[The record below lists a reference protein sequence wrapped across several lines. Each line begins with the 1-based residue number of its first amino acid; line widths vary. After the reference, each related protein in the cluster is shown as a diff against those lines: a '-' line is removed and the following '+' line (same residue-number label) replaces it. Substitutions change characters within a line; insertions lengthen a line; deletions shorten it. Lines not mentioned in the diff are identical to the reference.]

1 MMRTFLIGGARSGK
15 SSLAT
20 RWALERSQHVCCL
33 VTAVVA
39 RPGAEADAE
48 MAARIAAHR
57 RERPSHWRVRE
68 EPVRLGAALREESA
82 SGALL
87 LVDCLTLWV
96 ANCLWPAEVE
106 SPDLTGWAR
115 ESAQL
120 TDALKEC
127 RTEVILVSDEVGCG
141 IVPANGA
148 SRVFRDAQGWINQQ
162 VAAECD
168 AVFLVSAG
176 LPLRLKPSSR

>member
-1 MMRTFLIGGARSGK
+1 MRTFVTGGARSGK

-20 RWALERSQHVCCL
+20 RWALERSQDVCCL
-33 VTAVVA
+33 VTAELA
-39 RPGAEADAE
+39 RPGAEPDAE

-68 EPVRLGAALREESA
+68 EPVRLGAAIREESA

-96 ANCLWPAEVE
+96 ANCLWPPHVD
-106 SPDLTGWAR
+106 SPDMAGWRR
-115 ESAQL
+115 EAAQL
-120 TDALKEC
+120 ADALKEC
-127 RTEVILVSDEVGCG
+127 RSEVILVSNEVGAG
-141 IVPANGA
+141 IVPDNAA
-148 SRVFRDAQGWINQQ
+148 ARLFRDEQGWINQK

-168 AVFLVSAG
+168 EVFLVTAG